1 MKKLLLSSLVG
12 VALSC
17 HGATNSLVSSNTV
30 YSMIQLYGAGS
41 NYVNTMMT
49 VIQPNAT
56 TATIQSAINAGGA
69 IWFIPSSTPYTITTN
84 VSVTN
89 GVTLYGNGSR
99 LLAGTGLTNF
109 MIDTGT
115 NTSGGAFVLD
125 GFKIDGGVRDYF
137 AGTSNLFRLQNG
149 TPTIYYNPY
158 YSNRSGIRLS
168 SSSGGV
174 IRNCE
179 FYGWPGQG
187 LMLVNPFSGANAHY
201 NLRVEVINNSFYSNF
216 CGMYTAGSAYE
227 TEGYYNNSA
236 PWKIAAPEYN
246 AIRGN
251 KFYRNYLGYGGGTAN
266 CQFQNNFVTGN
277 QIGAHMGAAI
287 TSGMHGIVANNTINH
302 NLYGLWCESA
312 QAGPIRNND
321 FLANVYAGFIGGS
334 VTELQLVGNWF
345 GGPAD
350 TIIVTNVSTGFI
362 ADNFYQG
369 TWAAFAP
376 NITNKVAVYGN
387 KSSTVVGD
395 SDGGGI
401 IFGTNYNA
409 TLFNNT
415 NWPKLVSSNK
425 VLYYVTNTKT
435 NLDSNGE

>member
-1 MKKLLLSSLVG
+1 MKKLLIIFGLSSVL
-12 VALSC
+12 AC

-56 TATIQSAINAGGA
+56 TATIQSAINRGGA

-89 GVTLYGNGSR
+89 GVTLYGNGST
-99 LLAGTGLTNF
+99 LLAGSGLTNF
-109 MIDTGT
+109 MFDTGT
-115 NTSGGAFVLD
+115 NTSGGPFVLD

-168 SSSGGV
+168 SSSGGA
-174 IRNCE
+174 IRDCE

-187 LMLVNPFSGANAHY
+187 LLLVNPNHSQNAQY
-201 NLRVEVINNSFYSNF
+201 GKRIEVVNNTFYSNF
-216 CGMYTAGSAYE
+216 CGMYLVGDSYE
-227 TEGYYNNSA
+227 TAGYYNNPA
-236 PWKIAAPEYN
+236 PWKLATAEYN
-246 AIRGN
+246 SVRGN
-251 KFYRNYLGYGGGTAN
+251 KFYRNYLGLGGGAAN
-266 CQFQNNFVTGN
+266 SQIQFNYLTGN
-277 QIGAHMGAAI
+277 QIAAHLGAAVN
-287 TSGMHGIVANNTINH
+287 SGMHGIVANNTINH

-362 ADNFYQG
+362 ADNFYRG

-376 NITNKVAVYGN
+376 NITNNVVVYGN

-425 VLYYVTNTKT
+425 VLYLTTNSKT
-435 NLDSNGE
+435 NVVSNGE